1 MNSPPDVKQITP
13 RCASRNKIELDKP
26 DAETILN
33 ASPSSV
39 VSRKLPFAPTALNQ
53 ILLGA
58 FLLDLLEHDK
68 VPGLRNY
75 TIGNLESFV
84 NRDGEKKLVE
94 PVINNVKKLMGVKIE
109 KQSPMTNASSE
120 INQHDNLDNQNN
132 ADSLNNDLT
141 KLADSNFGN

>member
-1 MNSPPDVKQITP
+1 MSLLIANDDK
-13 RCASRNKIELDKP
+13 ELARLNELERQLKLKKEKMDK
-26 DAETILN
+26 N
-33 ASPSSV
+33 AT
-39 VSRKLPFAPTALNQ
+39 RQK

-75 TIGNLESFV
+75 TIENLESFV
-84 NRDGEKKLVE
+84 NRDAEKKLVE
-94 PVINNVKKLMGVKIE
+94 PIINNVKRLMGVKVE
-109 KQSPMTNASSE
+109 TQSPIPDSASE

-132 ADSLNNDLT
+132 ADSLNDDLT

>member
-1 MNSPPDVKQITP
+1 MSLLIADDDKELARLNELERQLKLKKE
-13 RCASRNKIELDKP
+13 KISK
-26 DAETILN
+26 N
-33 ASPSSV
+33 AT
-39 VSRKLPFAPTALNQ
+39 RQK

-75 TIGNLESFV
+75 TIENLESFV
-84 NRDGEKKLVE
+84 NRDGEKNLVK
-94 PVINNVKKLMGVKIE
+94 PVINNVKKLMCVKIE

-132 ADSLNNDLT
+132 ADSLNDDLT

>member
-1 MNSPPDVKQITP
+1 MSLLIADDDK
-13 RCASRNKIELDKP
+13 ELARLNELERQLKLKKEKMDK
-26 DAETILN
+26 N
-33 ASPSSV
+33 AT
-39 VSRKLPFAPTALNQ
+39 RQK

-75 TIGNLESFV
+75 TIENLESFV
-84 NRDGEKKLVE
+84 NRDAEKKLVE

-109 KQSPMTNASSE
+109 KQSLMTNASSE

-132 ADSLNNDLT
+132 ADSLNDDLT
-141 KLADSNFGN
+141 KLADNNFGN

>member
-1 MNSPPDVKQITP
+1 MSLLIADDDKELARLNELERQLKLKKE
-13 RCASRNKIELDKP
+13 KISK
-26 DAETILN
+26 N
-33 ASPSSV
+33 AT
-39 VSRKLPFAPTALNQ
+39 RQK

-58 FLLDLLEHDK
+58 FLLDLLENNK
-68 VPGLRNY
+68 VSGLRDY
-75 TIGNLESFV
+75 TVDNLENFV
-84 NRDGEKKLVE
+84 NRDDEKKLVK

>member
-1 MNSPPDVKQITP
+1 MSLLIADDDKELARLNELERQLKLKKE
-13 RCASRNKIELDKP
+13 KISK
-26 DAETILN
+26 N
-33 ASPSSV
+33 AT
-39 VSRKLPFAPTALNQ
+39 RQK

-68 VPGLRNY
+68 VHGLRNY
-75 TIGNLESFV
+75 TIENLESFV
-84 NRDGEKKLVE
+84 TRDGEKNLVK
-94 PVINNVKKLMGVKIE
+94 PVITNVKKLMGVKIE
-109 KQSPMTNASSE
+109 KQSLMTNASSE

>member
-1 MNSPPDVKQITP
+1 MSLLIADDDKELARLNELERQLKLKKE
-13 RCASRNKIELDKP
+13 KISK
-26 DAETILN
+26 N
-33 ASPSSV
+33 AT
-39 VSRKLPFAPTALNQ
+39 RQK

-75 TIGNLESFV
+75 TIENLESFV
-84 NRDGEKKLVE
+84 NRDGEKNLVK

-109 KQSPMTNASSE
+109 KQSLMTNASSE

-132 ADSLNNDLT
+132 ADSLNDDLT

>member
-1 MNSPPDVKQITP
+1 MSLLIADDDKELARLNELERQLKLKKE
-13 RCASRNKIELDKP
+13 KISK
-26 DAETILN
+26 N
-33 ASPSSV
+33 AT
-39 VSRKLPFAPTALNQ
+39 RQK

-58 FLLDLLEHDK
+58 FLLDLLENNK
-68 VPGLRNY
+68 VSGLRDY
-75 TIGNLESFV
+75 TVDNLENFV
-84 NRDGEKKLVE
+84 NRDDEKKLVK

-109 KQSPMTNASSE
+109 KQSPMTNAFSE

>member
-1 MNSPPDVKQITP
+1 MSLLIADDDKELARLNELERQLKIKKEKMD
-13 RCASRNKIELDKP
+13 RNATRQK
-26 DAETILN
+26 
-33 ASPSSV
+33 
-39 VSRKLPFAPTALNQ
+39 

-75 TIGNLESFV
+75 TIENLESFV
-84 NRDGEKKLVE
+84 TRDGEKNLVK

-132 ADSLNNDLT
+132 ADSLNDDLT

>member
-1 MNSPPDVKQITP
+1 MSLLIANDDK
-13 RCASRNKIELDKP
+13 ELARLNELERQLKLKKEKMDK
-26 DAETILN
+26 N
-33 ASPSSV
+33 AT
-39 VSRKLPFAPTALNQ
+39 RQK

-58 FLLDLLEHDK
+58 FLLDLLENDK
-68 VPGLRNY
+68 LPGLRDY
-75 TIGNLESFV
+75 TVANLESFV

-94 PVINNVKKLMGVKIE
+94 PVINNVKNLMGVKIE